1 MRLIPNWKHFSNEL
15 KVDVNVIN
23 RLEQYADF
31 SPTIRLF
38 EYLETAQPNLSIQQ
52 LKQAFLDI
60 RRNDLFS
67 LLTRTGLPLC
77 DVSVVLTPW
86 TARNHPFKSPGGGG
100 GGYSGFQV
108 TGTGFEIFDSG
119 FFVVVKFGKYFVGWP
134 ALSRNFFGN
143 LAWDFFWFLYL
154 AQFDHPCH
162 LKSEVPHPLGT
173 NSRPFYRLW
182 SRIEEIFSNH
192 TQYEH
197 DSVKD
202 TGE

>member
-1 MRLIPNWKHFSNEL
+1 MKPDLIEQMALFLDKEMRLISNWKHFSNEL

-38 EYLETAQPNLSIQQ
+38 EYLEIAQPNLSIQQ

-67 LLTRTGLPLC
+67 LLTTTGLPLR
-77 DVSVVLTPW
+77 DFSFVLTPW
-86 TARNHPFKSPGGGG
+86 TARNHPFESPGGGGRG

-119 FFVVVKFGKYFVGWP
+119 FFWVVKFGKY
-134 ALSRNFFGN
+134 L
-143 LAWDFFWFLYL
+143 
-154 AQFDHPCH
+154 
-162 LKSEVPHPLGT
+162 LGG
-173 NSRPFYRLW
+173 L
-182 SRIEEIFSNH
+182 I
-192 TQYEH
+192 
-197 DSVKD
+197 
-202 TGE
+202 